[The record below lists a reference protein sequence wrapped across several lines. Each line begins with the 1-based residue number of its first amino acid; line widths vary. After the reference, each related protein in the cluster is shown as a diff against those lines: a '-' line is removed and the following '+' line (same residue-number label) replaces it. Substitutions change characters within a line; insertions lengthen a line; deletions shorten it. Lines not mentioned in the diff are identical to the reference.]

1 MAKRVQFILLGILGG
16 LAFWGLTEAPEA
28 WRGMRAFLAL
38 SVLAASF
45 FTATLAML
53 GELGLRRAL
62 GFAALIGAAAA
73 LLALLKSFAFTD
85 TWQMLQQGHVL
96 VALTVICTLPL
107 PFAIAWGL
115 GGRAGWTEY
124 RVLFLEAWNI
134 VVRYAAAWLFVAVV
148 WAVLWLLA
156 MLLRI
161 VGVEALVDLL
171 ERPILIWLLVG
182 GSLGLGLSVVTE
194 MSDMVSPYL
203 LLRLLRLLLPLVLV
217 VVLVFVAALPLRG
230 LTHLFGHLSAATILL
245 TTAMAAIGLIA
256 ITVDQDDVEAPHAA
270 ALLWSGRGLALL
282 LPVLVAL
289 AIQAL
294 AERVGSYGWTPAR
307 VMAATAAG
315 VMAGYAVFYAAS
327 VLTGRGWMR
336 WIRRANVVM
345 ALAMIG
351 LGVLWMTPAVSPEAI
366 ATRSQMARYAAGG
379 LRADQ
384 LPLYEMAHDWGR
396 AGAAGVAALR
406 DTAALPGQE
415 ALAERLALLDRA
427 ASRWDMEVPGAAAGA
442 APARAEALRAVIRVL
457 PEGAALPE
465 GLLAAI
471 AVEAEDD
478 WAGRCAEPTPAG
490 NPGCVLVLGDFAPM
504 LAGQEALL
512 LRAVDGASRLLA
524 FGEGEGGWQR
534 RTPAF
539 LGAGVVPTGAVLID
553 ALIAGGAQPEPAD
566 LQALRAGAW
575 QLTLQ
580 P

>member
-45 FTATLAML
+45 FTAALALL

-62 GFAALIGAAAA
+62 GFAAAIGAVAA

-96 VALTVICTLPL
+96 VALGVICTLPL

-115 GGRAGWTEY
+115 GGRAGWAEY

-148 WAVLWLLA
+148 WAVLWLLG

-171 ERPILIWLLVG
+171 ERPVVVWLLVG
-182 GSLGLGLSVVTE
+182 GTLGLGLSVVTE

-217 VVLVFVAALPLRG
+217 VVVIFVAALPLRG

-245 TTAMAAIGLIA
+245 ATAMAGVGLIA

-270 ALLWSGRGLALL
+270 LLLWSGRGLALL
-282 LPVLVAL
+282 LPVLAVL
-289 AIQAL
+289 AIQAVTV
-294 AERVGSYGWTPAR
+294 RVGSYGWTPAR
-307 VMAATAAG
+307 VMAATASG
-315 VMAGYAVFYAAS
+315 VSAGYAMFYALA
-327 VLTGRGWMR
+327 VLTGRRWMS
-336 WIRRANVVM
+336 WIRRANVWM

-351 LGVLWMTPAVSPEAI
+351 LAVLWLTPLVSPEAI
-366 ATRSQMARYAAGG
+366 ATRSQLARYAAGA
-379 LRADQ
+379 LRVTQ

-396 AGAAGVAALR
+396 AGAEGVAALR
-406 DTAALPGQE
+406 LTATEPGQQP
-415 ALAERLALLDRA
+415 LAERLAALDRA
-427 ASRWDMEVPGAAAGA
+427 ASRWDMAEAAT
-442 APARAEALRAVIRVL
+442 APARTEALRAAIRVL
-457 PEGAALPE
+457 PEGSALPDA
-465 GLLAAI
+465 LMAAI
-471 AVEAEDD
+471 AAAAGDD
-478 WAGRCAEPTPAG
+478 WAARCAVPTRAG
-490 NPGCVLVLGDFAPM
+490 NPGCVLVLGDFAP
-504 LAGQEALL
+504 LVPGQEALL
-512 LRAVDGASRLLA
+512 LRAVDDPDRLLA
-524 FGEGEGGWQR
+524 FGEGKGGWER
-534 RTPAF
+534 RGATLLGSGATPSGDA
-539 LGAGVVPTGAVLID
+539 LID
-553 ALIAGGAQPEPAD
+553 AVIAGGATPEPAE
-566 LQALRAGAW
+566 LQALRAGDW
-575 QLTLQ
+575 QLTLR